1 MFALKDNSMLSPDE
15 LAVCQRVFDHI
26 CNVKQLTLDM
36 HREEIAKQI
45 LMAYRDGVK
54 SETSLIRLLLPTDA
68 DGGTPNLA
76 P

>member
-1 MFALKDNSMLSPDE
+1 
-15 LAVCQRVFDHI
+15 
-26 CNVKQLTLDM
+26 M

-54 SETSLIRLLLPTDA
+54 SETSLIRLLLPSDA
-68 DGGTPNLA
+68 DGGTSNLA